1 MGESDSR
8 PHGGPDPAAAYVPQH
23 AKPPPPQPPE
33 AEEEPA
39 ESADGAA
46 TYVPKHARPADPPP
60 DSPGET
66 VSAPSDEQSQPPSEP
81 PPPSGEGEPE
91 AEQAEE
97 AERAEEPKKPAKAG
111 INPFIELIL
120 ILAVAFGLAYL
131 VQGWVVKPYRIPSV
145 SMEPTLKVGDMVL
158 VNRFIYRIHP
168 PHRGDVI
175 VFHPPGVGQTPIRGA
190 RTEASVNF
198 IKRVIGLPGETIQIV
213 KGTTLICRAPHRGCF
228 ALHEPYVMAH
238 RYPSDNYGPYTIP
251 EGDYFV
257 MGDNRGNSDD
267 SRVWGPL
274 PRRNII
280 GEAFLIYWPLD
291 RIGTL

>member
-8 PHGGPDPAAAYVPQH
+8 SHGGPDPAAAYVPQH
-23 AKPPPPQPPE
+23 AKPPPPPPPE
-33 AEEEPA
+33 AEEQPGEPA
-39 ESADGAA
+39 DEAPA
-46 TYVPKHARPADPPP
+46 YVPQHARPGDPPP
-60 DSPGET
+60 DSPGE
-66 VSAPSDEQSQPPSEP
+66 APPAPPAAEQSSPPGEP
-81 PPPSGEGEPE
+81 PPPDGDPE
-91 AEQAEE
+91 AEADQ
-97 AERAEEPKKPAKAG
+97 AEEPKKPAKAG

-213 KGTTLICRAPHRGCF
+213 HGTTLICKAPHRACF

-238 RYPSDNYGPYTIP
+238 HYPSDNYGPYTIP
-251 EGDYFV
+251 QGDYFV